1 MKGMNRRS
9 LLTVLALL
17 PAASLAFQA
26 RLAFQAQAAPASA
39 MVPLT
44 DRDRADIA
52 RMEVYLTN
60 LRTLKARF
68 LQVAPNGTLSEG
80 VVWLERP
87 GKMRFQYDPPSPF
100 LLVANYGLV
109 VFNDR
114 QLQQT
119 SNIPLSQTPLGI
131 ILAEKV
137 KLSGDV
143 EIIGL
148 RRQPGEI
155 GLTVQRT
162 GSPSDGSITLMFS
175 DPPMALRQWVVLDQ
189 QRQETSVKLFNVEL
203 GGSFDSKLFQ
213 VATPAPLPTAG
224 GG

>member
-1 MKGMNRRS
+1 MTGMNRRT
-9 LLTVLALL
+9 LLAALALL
-17 PAASLAFQA
+17 PAANLA
-26 RLAFQAQAAPASA
+26 LPAQAALT
-39 MVPLT
+39 LT

-52 RMEVYLTN
+52 RMETYLTG
-60 LRTLKARF
+60 LHSLKARF
-68 LQVAPNGTLSEG
+68 LQVAPNGSISEG
-80 VVWLERP
+80 VVWLDRP

-114 QLQQT
+114 KLQQT

-131 ILAEKV
+131 ILADKV

-155 GLTVQRT
+155 ILTLQRT
-162 GSPSDGSITLMFS
+162 ASQSDGSITLFFA
-175 DPPMALRQWVVLDQ
+175 DQPLALQQWTVVDQ

-203 GGSFDSKLFQ
+203 GGKFDPALFK
-213 VATPAPLPTAG
+213 VATPTLPPAG
-224 GG
+224 GGG

>member
-1 MKGMNRRS
+1 MTRMKRRTLFAAAAWFAAGLHS
-9 LLTVLALL
+9 L
-17 PAASLAFQA
+17 PAHAALA
-26 RLAFQAQAAPASA
+26 
-39 MVPLT
+39 LT

-52 RMEVYLTN
+52 RIEAYLSS

-68 LQVAPNGTLSEG
+68 LQVAPNGGISEG

-114 QLQQT
+114 KLQQT

-131 ILAEKV
+131 ILAEQV

-143 EIIGL
+143 EVVGL
-148 RRQPGEI
+148 RRLPDEI
-155 GLTVQRT
+155 ELTLRRT
-162 GSPSDGSITLMFS
+162 ASPSDGNITLYFS
-175 DPPMALRQWVVLDQ
+175 SQKLALQRWTVVDQ
-189 QRQETSVKLFNVEL
+189 QRQETSVRLFNVEL
-203 GGSFDSKLFQ
+203 GGKFDPVLFK
-213 VATPAPLPTAG
+213 VTAPAQQPAG
-224 GG
+224 GGG

>member
-1 MKGMNRRS
+1 MARMKRRT
-9 LLTVLALL
+9 LLAGLALL
-17 PAASLAFQA
+17 PALPVQAQVQA
-26 RLAFQAQAAPASA
+26 RLA
-39 MVPLT
+39 LT

-52 RMEVYLTN
+52 RVETYLTD

-68 LQVAPNGTLSEG
+68 LQVAPNGAISEG

-114 QLQQT
+114 KLQQT

-131 ILAEKV
+131 LLADKV
-137 KLSGDV
+137 TLSGEV
-143 EIIGL
+143 EIIAL

-155 GLTVQRT
+155 MLTLQRA
-162 GSPSDGSITLMFS
+162 SSRSDGNITLIFS
-175 DPPMALRQWVVLDQ
+175 DRPLALQQWIVVDQ
-189 QRQETSVKLFNVEL
+189 QRQETSLKLANVEL
-203 GGSFDSKLFQ
+203 GGKFDPKLFQ
-213 VATPAPLPTAG
+213 VTTPVQAPSG
-224 GG
+224 GGG

>member
-1 MKGMNRRS
+1 MARMKRRT
-9 LLTVLALL
+9 LLAGLASL
-17 PAASLAFQA
+17 PALPVQAQVQA
-26 RLAFQAQAAPASA
+26 RLA
-39 MVPLT
+39 LT

-52 RMEVYLTN
+52 RVETYLTD

-68 LQVAPNGTLSEG
+68 LQVAPNGAISEG

-114 QLQQT
+114 KLQQT

-131 ILAEKV
+131 LLADKV
-137 KLSGDV
+137 TLSGEV
-143 EIIGL
+143 EIIAL

-155 GLTVQRT
+155 VLTLQRA
-162 GSPSDGSITLMFS
+162 SSRSDGNITLIFS
-175 DPPMALRQWVVLDQ
+175 DRPMALQQWIVVDQ
-189 QRQETSVKLFNVEL
+189 QRQETSLKLFNVEL
-203 GGSFDSKLFQ
+203 GGKFDQKLFQ
-213 VATPAPLPTAG
+213 VTTPAPAPSG
-224 GG
+224 GGG